1 MAAFS
6 FKRHAGMP
14 SGPEAL
20 AGLRR
25 VSFFRTLN
33 SVTVGGLVWCTSPDA
48 SGCRGEKEFIG
59 ARNALLMV
67 LERALRLE
75 SGPESKR
82 FKTEVGSVRVADC
95 IPPSLLTS
103 FHHLRRAQSLRCS
116 TLDSEYLRRQD
127 LRKRLTRFRR
137 RRKLASSPRANLV

>member
-1 MAAFS
+1 
-6 FKRHAGMP
+6 MP

-25 VSFFRTLN
+25 LSFLRTLN
-33 SVTVGGLVWCTSPDA
+33 LVTVGGLVCCTSPDA
-48 SGCRGEKEFIG
+48 SGCSGEKEFIR

-67 LERALRLE
+67 LARALRLE

-82 FKTEVGSVRVADC
+82 FKTEVGSVSVADY

-103 FHHLRRAQSLRCS
+103 FHHLGG
-116 TLDSEYLRRQD
+116 
-127 LRKRLTRFRR
+127 
-137 RRKLASSPRANLV
+137 V